1 MVDVITF
8 FLISDVANGFDGVAP
23 YAMFQAG
30 HFVLGLLA
38 SRCRPNIARALL
50 VLWALKEV
58 IFDNLVFGGSPLV
71 AIDSVA
77 DLAFGRRGYAVAL
90 RITVPVYSVVRAQ
103 AALQPFPGPAGRCD
117 SACPRLPQGHGAG
130 LQGRTLASR
139 TWRMF
144 WHCSRCVAT
153 NWAFCVQSQRKTP
166 DCFQTANNWKCA
178 ALR

>member
-38 SRCRPNIARALL
+38 SRCRPNTARALL
-50 VLWALKEV
+50 VLWVLKEV
-58 IFDNLVFGGSPLV
+58 IFDNLVFGGSLLV

-103 AALQPFPGPAGRCD
+103 AALQPFPDCRPLVLRAGVTAHALDFLKGTAQVFR
-117 SACPRLPQGHGAG
+117 AERWPVGHDG
-130 LQGRTLASR
+130 
-139 TWRMF
+139 
-144 WHCSRCVAT
+144 CSGIVHD
-153 NWAFCVQSQRKTP
+153 VSQ
-166 DCFQTANNWKCA
+166 
-178 ALR
+178 